1 MHIAENSTVAKSLP
15 PLRWNTHKLLI
26 LSYSADFIVILRKNT
41 TQRCGDFFENR
52 RLDLLFPKP
61 AAIPLHLHDNGWCQK
76 ERPCGGKK
84 IRAANENRN
93 FTEVLDCTI
102 IAYSFLRNGYKYC
115 FAYVFRK
122 MEIAYNNG
130 TAIREIPMQEEY
142 GLSMLLASGFLQGCA
157 AKHES
162 GRWGLHQWLLSCDGV
177 CKQNCTANQGMVF
190 ILIG

>member
-1 MHIAENSTVAKSLP
+1 MYNTEVKTITKSLP
-15 PLRWNTHKLLI
+15 LLRWNTCKSLI
-26 LSYSADFIVILRKNT
+26 FSYSAYFSRIFRKNT

-102 IAYSFLRNGYKYC
+102 IAYSFLRNGYNYC
-115 FAYVFRK
+115 LASVFRK
-122 MEIAYNNG
+122 MEIAYKNG
-130 TAIREIPMQEEY
+130 TAFREIPMKEEY

-162 GRWGLHQWLLSCDGV
+162 GRWGLHQWLFSCDGV
-177 CKQNCTANQGMVF
+177 CKQNGTANQGMVF
-190 ILIG
+190 LLIG